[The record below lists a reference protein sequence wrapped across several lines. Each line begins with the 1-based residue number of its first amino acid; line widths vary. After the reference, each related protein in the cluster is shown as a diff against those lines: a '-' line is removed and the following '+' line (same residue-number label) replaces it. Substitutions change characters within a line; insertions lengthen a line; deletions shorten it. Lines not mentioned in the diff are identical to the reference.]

1 MQVEDVEMVRATRR
15 EMARHQLDV
24 SMVTVSAHHGV
35 IHLNGEVRPL
45 RGHEPDFEQELHAL
59 HKCLRQRQGVRD
71 VIFEWSLPPG
81 YKIVDTSIMRS
92 R

>member
-15 EMARHQLDV
+15 EMARHQVDV
-24 SMVTVSAHHGV
+24 SLVTVSVHHGV

-45 RGHEPDFEQELHAL
+45 RGHEPEFEQELHAL

-71 VIFEWSLPPG
+71 VIFEWSLPSG
-81 YKIVDTSIMRS
+81 YKIADTSILRS